1 MQEYKCPCCS
11 GAIEFNSSLQKMKCP
26 YCETE
31 FEMDAIKALDESA
44 MAEQPDDMRWDS
56 QSAEW
61 NGYDSANMAVYSCQ
75 SCGAEIVVDNT
86 TAASKCPYCDNN
98 IVMSGQL
105 SGVLRPDI
113 IIPFKLDKKA
123 AKAGFE
129 NHLKGK
135 KLLPRL
141 FKRDTH
147 IDEIKGVYVPFW
159 LFDTDSHANV
169 NYLATRSEHWSDS
182 SYNYTRT
189 SYFNVMRSGSV
200 SFKDIPVDGSS
211 QMDDDL
217 MDSIE
222 PFDMTGATEFNSAY
236 LAGYLA
242 DKYDV
247 DAEQSVERANFRVKN
262 STEDVFRD
270 TVEGYDTVE
279 TRSSSIRTMNGKT
292 RYALLPV
299 WVMNTTWNG
308 KNFIFSMNGQ
318 TGKFVGNL
326 PVDKSL
332 FWSYFAKYAIG
343 FSAIISLISY
353 FFMI

>member
-1 MQEYKCPCCS
+1 MQEYKCPCCG
-11 GAIEFNSSLQKMKCP
+11 GAIEFNSSVQKMKCP

-31 FEMDAIKALDESA
+31 FEMEAVKAMDESA
-44 MAEQPDDMRWDS
+44 MAEQPDDMRWDN

-61 NGYDSANMAVYSCQ
+61 NGIDAENMSVYSCN

-98 IVMSGQL
+98 IVISGQL
-105 SGVLRPDI
+105 HGALRPDLV
-113 IIPFKLDKKA
+113 IPFKYDKKA

-135 KLLPRL
+135 WLLPRV
-141 FKRDTH
+141 FKRDNH

-159 LFDTDSHANV
+159 LFDTESNANIRYV
-169 NYLATRSEHWSDS
+169 ATTTEHWSDS

-189 SYFNVMRSGSV
+189 NYYNVMRSGSV
-200 SFKDIPVDGSS
+200 AFKDIPVDGSS

-222 PFDMTGATEFNSAY
+222 PFDMSGATEFSSAY
-236 LAGYLA
+236 LAGYVA

-247 DAEQSVERANFRVKN
+247 TAEQSIDRANFRVKN

-270 TVEGYDTVE
+270 TVVGYDTVE
-279 TRSSSIRTMNGKT
+279 TKSSSIRTTNGKT

-308 KNFIFSMNGQ
+308 KKFIFAMNGQ

-326 PVDKSL
+326 PIDKSL
-332 FWSYFAKYAIG
+332 FWKYWAKFAVGIG
-343 FSAIISLISY
+343 AVVTIIRYLMLI
-353 FFMI
+353 